1 MASIEFWGG
10 VGVIGSSKVLIRDG
24 GHRVLLDLG
33 TDIPKDGDLFRAPAS
48 TRPGRG
54 LADRLAV
61 GAAPAIPGV
70 FDPAAL
76 DPGHRLA
83 EAVGPTAVFITHPHI
98 DHVGLAGYIRAETP
112 VHTSPE
118 SARLLRALAGS
129 GEGLAGGDPDW
140 IEVADGE
147 PVDFGPIRIERI
159 PVDHDVPGA
168 SGYLVRTG
176 DGTLAFTG
184 DYRFHGSH
192 PELSWQFAERVA
204 GCDVLVTEGTTL
216 SFDEFHPLRTEADTE
231 RDFAEALDG
240 NPDLLILAVYPR
252 DVERVERFTEAAAA
266 AGRTIVWP
274 DRTAAFLA
282 AMGLPT
288 PLSHSELGLAGLRD
302 APGRYIFQFDADQIT
317 DLLDLPIG
325 PRTLFLHANG
335 EPLGPFEPRWPLFT
349 EWLAK
354 LGIEHR
360 RIGNVGH
367 GYQDDVH
374 EFVHR
379 IAPKV
384 VVPIHTFSP
393 YRLHPV
399 GSTTRLVVDYARAYD
414 FAGRA
419 LASPGANSG

>member
-1 MASIEFWGG
+1 MATMQFWGG
-10 VGVIGSSKVLIRDG
+10 VGVIGSSKVVVREG

-33 TDIPKDGDLFRAPAS
+33 TDIPRDGDLFRAPAG

-76 DPGHRLA
+76 DPGDRLG
-83 EAVGPTAVFITHPHI
+83 EPGEPTKVFITHPHI
-98 DHVGLAGYIRAETP
+98 DHVGLAGYIRPEVP
-112 VHTSPE
+112 VHASPDA
-118 SARLLRALAGS
+118 ARLLRALAGA

-140 IEVADGE
+140 IELPEGE
-147 PVDFGPIRIERI
+147 QVQVGPMRVERI
-159 PVDHDVPGA
+159 AVDHDVPGA
-168 SGYLVRTG
+168 SGYLVHTG

-184 DYRFHGSH
+184 DYRFHGHH
-192 PELSWQFAERVA
+192 PELSWGFAERVA
-204 GCDVLVTEGTTL
+204 GCEVLVTEGTTL

-231 RDFAEALDG
+231 RSFAQALEG
-240 NPDLLILAVYPR
+240 NPDLLLLALYAR
-252 DVERVERFTEAAAA
+252 DVERVERFTGLAAA

-282 AMGLPT
+282 GLGLDA
-288 PLSHSELGLAGLRD
+288 PLSHSALGLDGLRA
-302 APGRYIFQFDADQIT
+302 APGEYVFQFDADRLT
-317 DLLDLPIG
+317 DLLDLPLG
-325 PRTLFLHANG
+325 PRTVFLHANG
-335 EPLGPFEPRWPLFT
+335 EPLGPFEPRWQLFT

-354 LGIEHR
+354 LGIEHK

-367 GYQDDVH
+367 AYQDDTH
-374 EFVHR
+374 RFVHR

-384 VVPIHTFSP
+384 VVPIHTLSP

-399 GSTTRLVVDYARAYD
+399 GDTSRLVVEFAQSYD
-414 FAGRA
+414 FKGRA
-419 LASPGANSG
+419 VSD